1 MARYWTPMMP
11 LSKFDCGIDSH
22 AMPTRKNKLTMR
34 GLLVSICLLALVMFG
49 CGASRLRVD
58 YKGYESSY
66 AESANRQLLINLA
79 RLNQHH
85 PTYFFKLGPIST
97 TYRIQGT
104 VTGSGSQIAG
114 LYTNPLNQNVTG
126 GGTVGTLLEQD
137 PTFNFIPVND
147 DTVAKQLLTP
157 IPDQYFYIYF
167 QEGWPVD
174 MLFRSM
180 VDRIEY
186 HKPGSKDVQVI
197 RNTDTADNIP
207 GYLTFLRI
215 SALCYELQKKGYL
228 LLDSDNSFV
237 PIASNWEQTNP
248 PTLADLMNAQA
259 KNLVFKKNEKG
270 NWELGQTVIE
280 PKLTLSLPP
289 GGLQQVEDDVT
300 SNGEMPELKG
310 VDSLGPTL
318 QVLASGIKISSTV
331 SPGGGARI
339 VLRSLIG
346 VMAAAAQEQNTFDE
360 VMKNLPA
367 GQKPLPPLE
376 RRPLLRL
383 TWSSEARLTP
393 SLVELEYM
401 GQNYRVADE
410 LSDSPLKESSW
421 NRDVFRL
428 VAELSSQVTVDISKF
443 PLPTVLQI
451 RPQ

>member
-1 MARYWTPMMP
+1 
-11 LSKFDCGIDSH
+11 
-22 AMPTRKNKLTMR
+22 
-34 GLLVSICLLALVMFG
+34 V
-49 CGASRLRVD
+49 
-58 YKGYESSY
+58 
-66 AESANRQLLINLA
+66 
-79 RLNQHH
+79 
-85 PTYFFKLGPIST
+85 
-97 TYRIQGT
+97 
-104 VTGSGSQIAG
+104 AG
-114 LYTNPLNQNVTG
+114 LYTNPLNKTVTG
-126 GGTVGTLLEQD
+126 GGTIGTTLEQD

-197 RNTDTADNIP
+197 RNTDTADNIA

-228 LLDSDNSFV
+228 LLDSDTSFEPV
-237 PIASNWEQTNP
+237 ASNWEQTTQ
-248 PTLADLMNAQA
+248 PTLADLLNAQA
-259 KNLVFKKNEKG
+259 KNLVFKKNDKG
-270 NWELGQTVIE
+270 NWEVGQMVIE

-289 GGLQQVEDDVT
+289 GGLDQLQTEIT
-300 SNGEMPELKG
+300 SAGEMPELRG
-310 VDSLGPTL
+310 VDSLIPTL
-318 QVLASGIKISSTV
+318 QVLAGGIKISSAV
-331 SPGGGARI
+331 NAGGGARI

-367 GQKPLPPLE
+367 GQQPLPPIE

-383 TWSSEARLTP
+383 TWNGQVELTP
-393 SLVELEYM
+393 SLVELDYL

-410 LSDSPLKESSW
+410 RSDSPLKESSW